1 MTYTLAAL
9 MERLGCKKYP
19 QRWDC
24 FFDRVVKDLEEKGNP
39 FADPNFYVGL
49 NQKYGVLQN
58 HLEYYKNAAAQIAE
72 SEELSLFFALLCRAI
87 EDREHFGKD
96 LANLKMPEPKD
107 GEEPLAYRLMGGLA
121 LCKATESF
129 YADMVQRGLPEDVI
143 MASLRLPEDSVEAY
157 RRRHGGEVGF
167 ASFSW
172 YQLYY
177 DHRILR
183 IGALTMEFPAPFPSI
198 AHVIENDR
206 GETVALATN
215 VAIHRDG
222 FPLGAKNFE
231 DPDGSFRATLEE
243 TDEAFIGNAYDE
255 RGYVLREKQVFKKSE
270 WRTVF
275 GGGDGMISIHIPH
288 GARFDAQTV
297 DESINRT
304 KRILKEC
311 YPEYD
316 YKTFFCGSWLLDPQL
331 CDILKP
337 ESNIVGFC
345 KRFKPLA
352 IADAGTCVFSFVFGK
367 PNMDFEI
374 ADLPETT
381 SLEMAIKNHYLGGKA
396 IYEYFGYFLP

>member
-1 MTYTLAAL
+1 MTYTLDAL
-9 MERLGCKKYP
+9 MECLGCKKYP
-19 QRWDC
+19 KRWDC
-24 FFDRVVKDLEEKGNP
+24 FFDKVVKDLEKKGNP

-87 EDREHFGKD
+87 EDREHFGGD

-121 LCKATESF
+121 LCKATEGF
-129 YADMVQRGLPEDVI
+129 YADMKGRGVPDDVI
-143 MASLRLPEDSVEAY
+143 TASLRLPEGSVEAY

-183 IGALTMEFPAPFPSI
+183 IGALTMEFPAPFPSV
-198 AHVIENDR
+198 AHVIGNDS

-215 VAIHRDG
+215 VALHRDG
-222 FPLGAKNFE
+222 FPLGSKNFE

-270 WRTVF
+270 WHTVF
-275 GGGDGMISIHIPH
+275 KGGDGMISIHIPH

-352 IADAGTCVFSFVFGK
+352 IVDSGSCVFGFVFKK
-367 PNMDFEI
+367 PNMDFCISE
-374 ADLPETT
+374 LPETT
-381 SLEMAIKNHYLGGKA
+381 SLERAVKNHYLGGKA

>member
-1 MTYTLAAL
+1 MNYTLDKL
-9 MERLGCKKYP
+9 MENLGCKKYP
-19 QRWDC
+19 ERWNL
-24 FFDRVVKDLEEKGNP
+24 FFDEVVKDLEEKGNP
-39 FADPNFYVGL
+39 LADPNFYVEL
-49 NQKYGVLQN
+49 SEKYGVLQN
-58 HLEYYKNAAAQIAE
+58 HLEHYKKAAIQISE
-72 SEELSLFFALLCRAI
+72 SDELSLFFALLCRAI
-87 EDREHFGKD
+87 EDRKNFGDD
-96 LANLKMPEPKD
+96 LANLKLPDPRE

-121 LCKATESF
+121 LCRATESF
-129 YADMVQRGLPEDVI
+129 YADMVARGLPEDVI
-143 MASLRLPEDSVEAY
+143 AASLRLPEDSVEAY

-198 AHVIENDR
+198 AHVIGNDR
-206 GETVALATN
+206 GETVALATD
-215 VAIHRDG
+215 VTLHRDG
-222 FPLGAKNFE
+222 FPLGSKNFE
-231 DPDGSFRATLEE
+231 DDDGSFTATLEE
-243 TDEAFIGNAYDE
+243 TDEAFIGNVYNE
-255 RGYVLREKQVFKKSE
+255 RGYVSREKRVFKKSE
-270 WRTVF
+270 WHTVF
-275 GGGDGMISIHIPH
+275 GGGDGMVSIHIPH
-288 GARFDAQTV
+288 GARFDADTV
-297 DESINRT
+297 NFSIERT
-304 KRILKEC
+304 KEILKKC

-352 IADAGTCVFSFVFGK
+352 IVDAGTCVFSFVFGK

-381 SLEMAIKNHYLGGKA
+381 SLERAIKNHYLGGKA

>member
-1 MTYTLAAL
+1 MTYTLDAL

-58 HLEYYKNAAAQIAE
+58 HLEYYKNAAAQVAE

-215 VAIHRDG
+215 VALHRDG

-243 TDEAFIGNAYDE
+243 TDEAFIGNTYDE

-304 KRILKEC
+304 QRILKEC

-381 SLEMAIKNHYLGGKA
+381 SLERAIKNHYLGGKA

>member
-1 MTYTLAAL
+1 MTYTLDAL

-19 QRWDC
+19 KRWDC

-143 MASLRLPEDSVEAY
+143 RASLRLPEDSVEAY

-215 VAIHRDG
+215 VALHRDG

-231 DPDGSFRATLEE
+231 DPDGSFRAALEE

-381 SLEMAIKNHYLGGKA
+381 SLERAIKNHYLGGKA